1 MACSNSANDVNNK
14 LFSSN
19 KEGMPTIT
27 IAYGAYMNWGRWNHN
42 TERIQG
48 LENILLEAGYNV
60 QLEHDEKEE
69 GEGWVSI
76 KFDAEE
82 LAMSNDVQHNRN
94 YDNRQELL
102 KELGNE
108 AIKQTK
114 LLLTEK

>member
-1 MACSNSANDVNNK
+1 MACSNSAKDVNNK

-42 TERIQG
+42 TGRIQG

-60 QLEHDEKEE
+60 QLEHDVKEE

-76 KFDAEE
+76 KLDAEV
-82 LAMSNDVQHNRN
+82 LAMINDLQHNRN
-94 YDNRQELL
+94 SNNRQELL
-102 KELGNE
+102 KGLGNK
-108 AIKQTK
+108 AIKQAK
-114 LLLTEK
+114 LLLTKK

>member
-1 MACSNSANDVNNK
+1 MACSNSAKDVNNK

-42 TERIQG
+42 TGRIQG
-48 LENILLEAGYNV
+48 LENILLEAGYTV

-69 GEGWVSI
+69 GEGWVLI
-76 KFDAEE
+76 KLDAEE
-82 LAMSNDVQHNRN
+82 LAMSKDLQHNRN
-94 YDNRQELL
+94 YNNRQEFL

-108 AIKQTK
+108 AIKQAK
-114 LLLTEK
+114 LLLTKK